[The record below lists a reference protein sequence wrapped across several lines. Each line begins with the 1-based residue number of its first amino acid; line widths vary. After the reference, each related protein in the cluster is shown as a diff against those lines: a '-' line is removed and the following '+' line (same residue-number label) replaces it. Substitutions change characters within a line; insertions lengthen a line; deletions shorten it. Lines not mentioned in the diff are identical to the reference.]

1 MALQYHAN
9 GSKPRTRNSPVIVGD
24 HYELAETVAA
34 GYSNELLGGLLA
46 KTDSQ
51 PALVSM
57 SGYQK
62 FQNHQLN
69 GMYENP

>member
-1 MALQYHAN
+1 MTLQYHAN
-9 GSKPRTRNSPVIVGD
+9 GFKPQTRNSPVIVGD

-34 GYSNELLGGLLA
+34 GYGNELLGGLLA

-57 SGYQK
+57 SGFQK
-62 FQNHQLN
+62 FQNDELN
-69 GMYENP
+69 GMFEKP